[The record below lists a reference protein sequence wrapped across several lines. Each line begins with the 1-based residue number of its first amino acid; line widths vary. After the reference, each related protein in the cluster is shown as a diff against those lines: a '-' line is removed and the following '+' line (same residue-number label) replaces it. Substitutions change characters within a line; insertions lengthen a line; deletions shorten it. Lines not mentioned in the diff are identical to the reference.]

1 SNNWHLRSASIWVI
15 VNLTLPK
22 SPNAFGRIMI
32 LRRFG
37 KVSQIQRTINDSH
50 MDVKLRARHALGQII
65 TFGDS

>member
-50 MDVKLRARHALGQII
+50 MDVK
-65 TFGDS
+65 